1 MSATL
6 VDVAGIERSFGG
18 VRALDGIDLDVGQ
31 GETVGLIG
39 PNGSGK
45 TTLLNILSGVIPPT
59 GGSLRIDGEPM
70 PFLAAHRA
78 ARRYGFART
87 FQSIRLCASL
97 TVLENVLIGAHK
109 GFRPLDALGR
119 SRRENEARRFAM
131 AVLERVGVDR
141 LADERATELSYG
153 DQRRVEIARALATA
167 PRLLMLDEP
176 AAGMNPTEAAQ
187 LVGLIR
193 GLGSS
198 SELAIIVIEHNM
210 AVIMNTARR
219 VFVLDAGRRIA
230 SGTPEQVA
238 NDPAV
243 QKAYLGSRRRHG

>member
-1 MSATL
+1 MSAVL
-6 VDVAGIERSFGG
+6 VEAAGIERSFGG

-45 TTLLNILSGVIPPT
+45 TTLLNVLSGVIPPT
-59 GGSLRIDGEPM
+59 GGSLRIDGEPV
-70 PFLAAHRA
+70 PFVAAHHA

-87 FQSIRLCASL
+87 FQSIRLCSSL

-109 GFRPLDALGR
+109 GFRPLDALGW
-119 SRRENEARRFAM
+119 SRRETEARRHAM

-153 DQRRVEIARALATA
+153 DQRRVEIARALATV

-193 GLGSS
+193 GLGDSD
-198 SELAIIVIEHNM
+198 LALIVIEHNM

-243 QKAYLGSRRRHG
+243 QKAYLGSRRRG